1 MFSKGMKG
9 NFEAI
14 MNLPIKTSFTLTLA
28 LLLSISAH
36 PTQADSPC
44 YVVEEGVLTSGVS
57 CEGAIAIDNSV
68 TSIGNDAF
76 RGNTNVTSVSIPSSV
91 LQIGNN
97 AFDSSGLTSVTI
109 PGSVASIGSGAFQQM
124 PSLLSVIIQEGVT
137 TLPLRAFFNNFAP
150 TIVNVSLPSTLT
162 SIGESAFRGAAIT
175 SLTIPNSVTSIGNS
189 AFERSL
195 LTSVVIGESVIEI
208 GDEAFYSTDLTT
220 LTIPNSVTNIG
231 AYAFA
236 VNRALTSI
244 TIGSGVTQI
253 GGQAFQDNSA
263 LSSIAFLGNEPSI
276 GANAF
281 FSVPSG
287 VVASVSA
294 TAEGFV
300 ADGDGLW
307 NNFSISRVVA
317 PNISLTPASE
327 GVTVNS
333 PIAGFTIVST
343 GDTITSFTISPTAP
357 AGLTF
362 STTTGLLT
370 GAPTSVSPATVYTI
384 SARNVGG
391 FSTATFTLTVRAVVS
406 ASDNAAANAAAA
418 VAAAE
423 RAAAAKREAREGILS
438 RLKDGQGLTIESFM
452 KAQISGITPENF
464 ADVQAE
470 LLNLP
475 ETSRSD
481 INQILKVAYKYEVV
495 GKISSDRVSYLLP
508 NAFVEINLIP
518 ATSKNKVALVAVVKR
533 LPVEARDTYV
543 EIKAAID
550 QEIARIQERKDRI
563 ATVIA
568 RNAKRGAA

>member
-1 MFSKGMKG
+1 MIASMFGKGMKG

-14 MNLPIKTSFTLTLA
+14 MNLPNKASFTLILTLMFCVFVPPA
-28 LLLSISAH
+28 K
-36 PTQADSPC
+36 ADPPC
-44 YVVEEGVLTSGVS
+44 YVVEEGVLTSGLS
-57 CEGAIAIDNSV
+57 CEGAITIDSTV

-137 TLPLRAFFNNFAP
+137 ALPLRAFFNNFAP

-195 LTSVVIGESVIEI
+195 LTSVVIGENVIEI

-294 TAEGFV
+294 SATGFV
-300 ADGDGLW
+300 SDDDGLW
-307 NNFSISRVVA
+307 NGFSISRVVA

-343 GDTITSFTISPTAP
+343 GDTITSFSIAPTAP

-362 STTTGLLT
+362 STVTGLLT
-370 GAPTSVSPATVYTI
+370 GAPTFVSPTTVYTI

-391 FSTATFTLTVRAVVS
+391 VSTATFTLTVRTAAS
-406 ASDNAAANAAAA
+406 ASDTA
-418 VAAAE
+418 AAAE

-438 RLKDGQGLTIESFM
+438 RLRDGQGLTIESFM

-470 LLNLP
+470 LFNLP

-508 NAFVEINLIP
+508 NTFVEINLIP

-563 ATVIA
+563 AAVIA